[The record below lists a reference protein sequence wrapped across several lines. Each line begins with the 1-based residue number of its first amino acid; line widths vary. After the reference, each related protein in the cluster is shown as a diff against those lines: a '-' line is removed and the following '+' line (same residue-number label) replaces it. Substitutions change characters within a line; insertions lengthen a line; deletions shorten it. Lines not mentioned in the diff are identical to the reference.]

1 MNNGTILEF
10 LKKSDLVGPDYT
22 PEMGLVSW
30 PRLKEFAEL
39 VEARTLA
46 EARSAAPEL
55 LVALERLL
63 WAYDRLKP
71 LKSLVSDPEKQAQ
84 AAIAKARGEA

>member
-10 LKKSDLVGPDYT
+10 LKKSDLVGPHYT

-71 LKSLVSDPEKQAQ
+71 LQSLVSDPEKQAQ